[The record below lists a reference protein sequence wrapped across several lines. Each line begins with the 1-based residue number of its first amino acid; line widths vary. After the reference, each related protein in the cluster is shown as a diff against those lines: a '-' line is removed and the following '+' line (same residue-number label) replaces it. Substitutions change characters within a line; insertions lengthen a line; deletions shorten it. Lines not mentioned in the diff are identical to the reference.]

1 MNSLEIGKRLYE
13 LRKKDLK
20 MSREAFGKKIGVQ
33 GEVIRNLENDKNKK
47 INEPLLLAICSQYG
61 INKDW
66 LLYGTGEKYIQD
78 KDSMV
83 NDLANKY
90 NLSLCG
96 KQILKTYL
104 ELSDDKKAVIDE
116 FIEQLL
122 DNYNDSKTSDDD
134 YVTFVAAD
142 GIINKTLKIK
152 KSDIGIDKDNFK

>member
-1 MNSLEIGKRLYE
+1 MKISDKIKEIRKEHSLSQTE
-13 LRKKDLK
+13 
-20 MSREAFGKKIGVQ
+20 FGEKIGVSRD
-33 GEVIRNLENDKNKK
+33 VIKNIELDLNKK
-47 INEPLLLAICSQYG
+47 GIPYNIIKLICCTFGINE
-61 INKDW
+61 DW

-78 KDSMV
+78 KDSIV
-83 NDLANKY
+83 DDLANKY

-122 DNYNDSKTSDDD
+122 DNYNEIKTSDDD

>member
-1 MNSLEIGKRLYE
+1 MKISDKIKEIRKEHSLSQTE
-13 LRKKDLK
+13 
-20 MSREAFGKKIGVQ
+20 FGEKIGVSRD
-33 GEVIRNLENDKNKK
+33 VIKNIELDLNKK
-47 INEPLLLAICSQYG
+47 GIPYNIIKLICCTFGINEA
-61 INKDW
+61 W

-78 KDSMV
+78 KDSIV
-83 NDLANKY
+83 DDLANKY

-122 DNYNDSKTSDDD
+122 DNYNEIKTSDDD